1 MNLLAFDTACDACSV
16 AVWGDGQIVAHRAKA
31 MVRGQSEELVSMIDQ
46 TMRQSGA
53 SFAALSAVAVTIGPG
68 AFTGLRI
75 GLATARAI
83 ALASGC
89 QAIGVSTFD
98 AIAAAAA
105 IEHHDRKRGLV
116 VAVDTKRGDLYL
128 QSYLPDS
135 SALGF
140 APWQDATV
148 LTPQAALVLLPPG
161 PLLLAGDGARC
172 LHEAMGSDGARA
184 IVAQVTVPDAAHV
197 AAVAARRF
205 VVNTSSPLL
214 RPLYL
219 RPPAVRLPPNP
230 LAWALP

>member
-16 AVWGDGQIVAHRAKA
+16 AVWDDGQIVARQAKA

-53 SFAALSAVAVTIGPG
+53 QFATLSAVAVTIGPG

-89 QAIGVSTFD
+89 RAIGVSTFD

-105 IEHHDRKRGLV
+105 NEHHDRQRRLV

-128 QSYLPDS
+128 QSYWPDS

-140 APWQDATV
+140 SPCQEASV
-148 LTPQAALVLLPPG
+148 LTPQAALALLPSG
-161 PLLLAGDGARC
+161 PLLLAGDGARR
-172 LHEAMGSDGARA
+172 LHEAMGDAGARA
-184 IVAQVTVPDAAHV
+184 MIAQVTVPDAVHV
-197 AAVAARRF
+197 AAVAAHRY
-205 VVNTSSPLL
+205 VADPSALPL

-219 RPPAVRLPPNP
+219 RPPAVRLPQLSPMGV
-230 LAWALP
+230 LP